1 MPNLGINIGGINME
15 TVKIKCVG
23 KYKTHSIRA
32 NKNVDVVFDCNYDE
46 LVNYIQLSQ
55 LLNENVDIAIK
66 IEKNKPFKLGMFMVK
81 EIKINSDGSGILRFN
96 SQLDYVEANNLNI
109 LSGELLQILFKADI
123 EIEDESDDDE
133 E

>member
-1 MPNLGINIGGINME
+1 ME

-23 KYKTHSIRA
+23 KYKNHSIRA
-32 NKNVDVVFDCNYDE
+32 NKNVDVTFDCNYDE

-55 LLNENVDIAIK
+55 LLNENVDITVK

-81 EIKINSDGSGILRFN
+81 EIKINSDGSGTLRFN
-96 SQLDYVEANNLNI
+96 SQLDYVEANNLNL
-109 LSGELLQILFKADI
+109 LSGELLQLLFKADI
-123 EIEDESDDDE
+123 EIDDESDEDEDE

>member
-1 MPNLGINIGGINME
+1 ME